1 MKEQVLLMAIASVGF
16 SGLFTIYNDV
26 KSYEKAT
33 CPRYRLAKQEV
44 ILQQKTRS
52 ETYAPMHITPIAS
65 QHGVQIDVNNF
76 TDHDLFSIDFGN
88 GFHSIL
94 EKSECTFHYTQPGTY
109 KVQLFKNDEL
119 IHARQLQIN
128 APDVTELAIHL

>member
-1 MKEQVLLMAIASVGF
+1 MAIASVGF

-44 ILQQKTRS
+44 ILQQKSTPD
-52 ETYAPMHITPIAS
+52 TYLPMQITPIAS
-65 QHGVQIDVNNF
+65 QNGVQIDVVDF
-76 TDHDLFSIDFGN
+76 TDQDLFSIDFGN

-94 EKSECTFHYTQPGTY
+94 EKSECTFHYAQPGTY
-109 KVQLFKNDEL
+109 EVQLYKNNEL
-119 IHARQLQIN
+119 IHARELEIS
-128 APDVTELAIHL
+128 APDVSDMAIHL